1 MAETLGFNL
10 VFYCESPGWR
20 RYRWACLHAHSRRG
34 GRDNRIYILFHI
46 NQTEGFALQGP
57 ADLAGRFLRNLEAFS
72 G

>member
-1 MAETLGFNL
+1 MGALARTDIPASDGQDGIKKCALG
-10 VFYCESPGWR
+10 
-20 RYRWACLHAHSRRG
+20 AHSRRG

-57 ADLAGRFLRNLEAFS
+57 ADLAGRFPGNLEAFP